1 MIFIVDGKKI
11 SIEIDV
17 LREAMM
23 RAEELAEF
31 TGTKPTIRL
40 LNMVELW
47 LRSRIPKANLT
58 TAWQVW
64 WATAEHLNNLR
75 KQHEQNAEIGHW
87 LGIDATKLK
96 SDERIGLLQNIPR
109 IKAQMRLNNGHYNP
123 VDYKT
128 VYSLVLLATGD
139 EAQARKA
146 QAAAAE
152 AFVDSKIG
160 A

>member
-1 MIFIVDGKKI
+1 M
-11 SIEIDV
+11 
-17 LREAMM
+17 
-23 RAEELAEF
+23 
-31 TGTKPTIRL
+31 
-40 LNMVELW
+40 
-47 LRSRIPKANLT
+47 
-58 TAWQVW
+58 
-64 WATAEHLNNLR
+64 
-75 KQHEQNAEIGHW
+75 
-87 LGIDATKLK
+87 GIDATKLK

-128 VYSLVLLATGD
+128 IYSLVLLATGD